1 MPFIWIFSFSTGLV
15 PNRYDYMRFLVC
27 LWLTNG
33 SPNGS
38 FKWTG
43 AVWWSKPVHL
53 SEFVRTHIIQ
63 IFIYTAVYTTKN
75 TVILPNFVVWKFCGK
90 AQFPHSFRQFARNY
104 AETVPFY
111 KISTH
116 GIFCSVMYVL
126 FTPCVYGVCKSLVIP
141 ATMRWR
147 ASPLL
152 TVKNMLFDVTSDLTF
167 KLLYKMID

>member
-90 AQFPHSFRQFARNY
+90 AQFPHSFGRIVRNY
-104 AETVPFY
+104 AETVPFQKKFPHHEIWQNY
-111 KISTH
+111 KIFQCYLQHISVHNSLSFTTENKRGNCIGSTMV
-116 GIFCSVMYVL
+116 INYSLSNRFFCN
-126 FTPCVYGVCKSLVIP
+126 SLSIH
-141 ATMRWR
+141 
-147 ASPLL
+147 
-152 TVKNMLFDVTSDLTF
+152 
-167 KLLYKMID
+167 

>member
-75 TVILPNFVVWKFCGK
+75 NVILPSFVVWKFCGK
-90 AQFPHSFRQFARNY
+90 AQFPHSFGQIVRNY
-104 AETVPFY
+104 AETMPLQKNLHTTKFGEITVFFNVIY
-111 KISTH
+111 ST
-116 GIFCSVMYVL
+116 
-126 FTPCVYGVCKSLVIP
+126 
-141 ATMRWR
+141 
-147 ASPLL
+147 
-152 TVKNMLFDVTSDLTF
+152 
-167 KLLYKMID
+167 